1 MLRYAKFLVIVAI
14 GGVALGG
21 CSESEKG
28 NPQNRKEVPKGPQA
42 SHTNF
47 CPPAPTSKEDCEE
60 ACGKV
65 KVTFSADDY
74 PPCLNNATGGKVW
87 VMFHYDDC
95 QEEVTKPYPIST
107 TPGNIVKERIPA
119 CKCCGDQGELVC
131 ARPGIWDEQLS
142 EAIAHSENA
151 TEEHSIPLLVWDKKA
166 NIIDE
171 FVHDS
176 DPNQPE
182 SPMECCAD
190 NGYYAD
196 YNASTNTVTIG
207 CIQ

>member
-1 MLRYAKFLVIVAI
+1 MLRYAKLLVVVAMG

-65 KVTFSADDY
+65 KVTFSADDE
-74 PPCLNNATGGKVW
+74 PPCLNNASGGKVW

-119 CKCCGDQGELVC
+119 C
-131 ARPGIWDEQLS
+131 
-142 EAIAHSENA
+142 NA